1 MSDDA
6 KPRKPRWIAAF
17 PYHWDSADLVARRE
31 LLHFA
36 VYASGALFAGAA
48 AMTLIGK
55 AEEASKVAPLRI
67 ARVSDLPLGQAHYFR
82 YPGPDDEAMLLHL
95 PDDLFVAF
103 SQRCTH
109 LSCSVVYQPEQS
121 RLYCPCHEGI
131 FEPRTGQP
139 IAGPPRRP
147 LKPIA
152 IRREGEWMMA
162 VGEPA

>member
-6 KPRKPRWIAAF
+6 KDRKPGWVEAF
-17 PYHWDSADLVARRE
+17 PYHWDSDDLVARRE

-48 AMTLIGK
+48 AMALIGR
-55 AEEASKVAPLRI
+55 AEHASKVAPLRI
-67 ARVSDLPLGQAHYFR
+67 ARVDALPIGQAHYFR
-82 YPGPDDEAMLLHL
+82 FPGPEDEAMLLHL
-95 PDDLFVAF
+95 PGDLFVAF

-109 LSCSVVYQPEQS
+109 LSCSVVYQPERS
-121 RLYCPCHEGI
+121 RLFCPCHEGV
-131 FEPRTGQP
+131 FEPRTGEP

-152 IRREGEWMMA
+152 IRREGAWMVA